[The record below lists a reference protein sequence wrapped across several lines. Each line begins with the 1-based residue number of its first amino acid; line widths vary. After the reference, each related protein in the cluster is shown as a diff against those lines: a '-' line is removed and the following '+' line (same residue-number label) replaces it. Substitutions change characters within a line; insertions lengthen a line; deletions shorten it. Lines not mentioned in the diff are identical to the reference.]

1 MKKEANIVFYK
12 EKLYKYLSN
21 ERVFLVN
28 FFGEVREEN
37 GKLVLVNVPQCKL
50 DKIQYT
56 DLLNNLK
63 ERLVL
68 TLQEVGAEKSFF
80 SVTDFESRG
89 LTNGNYNILLKLEEI
104 PIFI

>member
-1 MKKEANIVFYK
+1 MCFTKKNYISISQTIECLLRI
-12 EKLYKYLSN
+12 
-21 ERVFLVN
+21 
-28 FFGEVREEN
+28 FGEVREEN
-37 GKLVLVNVPQCKL
+37 GKLVLVNVPQWKI

-56 DLLNNLK
+56 DLLNNFK

-68 TLQEVGAEKSFF
+68 TLQEVGAGKSFF